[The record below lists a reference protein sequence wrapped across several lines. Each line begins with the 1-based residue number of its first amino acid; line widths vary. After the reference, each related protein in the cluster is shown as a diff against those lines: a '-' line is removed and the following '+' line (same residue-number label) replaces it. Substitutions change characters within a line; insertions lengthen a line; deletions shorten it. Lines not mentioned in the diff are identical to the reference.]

1 MATPTREAIET
12 FMSITGASESLALRK
27 LEEYGGNL
35 NQAVSAHFL
44 EVERN
49 ITNSALPVSPRYNP
63 VDMDNRSGGRRGG
76 ILPLLSSVRSF
87 RPSLL
92 LDSNYRRNLFNQ
104 IGASSLNNRTT
115 FSNVGFSNMGDMR
128 GTAVEYNSGNEHH
141 HFGPRHPTEV
151 SSGTSS
157 YHGTGINQNALQNS
171 DSHLNNNDVESEM
184 MQAAIE
190 ASKRDFEDAYLRRQY
205 GSSNVHIIAQV
216 FCFDLFLSYA
226 SYFWFPLIHE
236 SFGVGIWQRW
246 NHEEEEEDELAHALS
261 LSLKTAE
268 EERAIRERTMEGEY
282 EQLGIHVSSRRTET
296 TGGNSKAGSS
306 SIQHLGP
313 DTHDNL
319 QNSKDAFY
327 SNEWGGIS
335 SKELDEAIM
344 LETQLFNQ
352 IPKGSS
358 YGSTQTTHKPSGPDR
373 TVGPQPEAASNLS
386 SSTIMEHRLLREQQD
401 NEYLASL
408 LADRK
413 KEMNVQK
420 EAETNGL
427 KEEGSKMK
435 RPEGEKLQRVMAA
448 KEVSL
453 PKEPAIDDENAVT
466 LLVRMPDGSRHARR
480 FLKSDKLQL
489 LFDFIDVGKLMESGT
504 YRVVRPYPRHAFSVD
519 DGSSSLKEL
528 GLTSKQ
534 EALFLELL

>member
-44 EVERN
+44 EVERS

-63 VDMDNRSGGRRGG
+63 ADMDNRSGGRRGG

-92 LDSNYRRNLFNQ
+92 FNPNYRRNLFNQ

-115 FSNVGFSNMGDMR
+115 FSNVGDMR
-128 GTAVEYNSGNEHH
+128 GTAVEYNSGNEDH
-141 HFGPRHPTEV
+141 HFEPRHPTEV

-157 YHGTGINQNALQNS
+157 YYGTGINQNALQNS

-205 GSSNVHIIAQV
+205 GSSN
-216 FCFDLFLSYA
+216 
-226 SYFWFPLIHE
+226 E
-236 SFGVGIWQRW
+236 SFGVGVQQRW
-246 NHEEEEEDELAHALS
+246 DHEEEEEEDELAHALS

-296 TGGNSKAGSS
+296 TSGHSKAGSS

-344 LETQLFNQ
+344 LETQLFSQ

-358 YGSTQTTHKPSGPDR
+358 YGSTQRTHKPSDPDR
-373 TVGPQPEAASNLS
+373 TVGPRPEAASNLS
-386 SSTIMEHRLLREQQD
+386 SSTIMEQRLLREQQD

-420 EAETNGL
+420 EAETRSL

-435 RPEGEKLQRVMAA
+435 RAEGERVQRVMAA

-489 LFDFIDVGKLMESGT
+489 LFDFIDVGKLMKSGT

-519 DGSSSLKEL
+519 DGTSSLNEL